1 MRGGR
6 EKSKMHETK
15 EERLARYKLKAY
27 VSVPA
32 NEKKELTMIS
42 ISDILGLNVYES

>member
-6 EKSKMHETK
+6 GRKNKMHETK
-15 EERLARYKLKAY
+15 ERLARYKLKAY

-32 NEKKELTMIS
+32 NAKKELTMIS